1 MMTQVVVQDGIDASK
16 LKQAIYQAIVAGAV
30 AEAES
35 RAKLHGDRAALADKF
50 GVKLEAPG
58 PVQPSLFGGDL

>member
-1 MMTQVVVQDGIDASK
+1 MCNVVIQEGIDASP

-30 AEAES
+30 AEAEQ
-35 RAKLHGDRAALADKF
+35 RAKLHGERATLAGKF
-50 GVKLEAPG
+50 GVKVAGPG